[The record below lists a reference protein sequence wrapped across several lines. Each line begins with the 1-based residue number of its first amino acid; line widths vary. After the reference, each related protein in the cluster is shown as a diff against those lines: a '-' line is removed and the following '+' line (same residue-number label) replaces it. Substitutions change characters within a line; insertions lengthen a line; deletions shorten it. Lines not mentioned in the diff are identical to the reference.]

1 MHLAKYVILI
11 GLATSFYGL
20 KDNTS
25 QNHNWFPTEIWNI
38 QFLLALLIACFL
50 FTVIPIVIKIKKLMF
65 DNKTQIKQ
73 FVVGNSIIVSLAYI
87 IFICI
92 TGSGYWSYILLP
104 IIFGILNYAIL
115 RNNVN

>member
-1 MHLAKYVILI
+1 MKKEGIKSMKISKML
-11 GLATSFYGL
+11 
-20 KDNTS
+20 
-25 QNHNWFPTEIWNI
+25 
-38 QFLLALLIACFL
+38 LLI
-50 FTVIPIVIKIKKLMF
+50 T
-65 DNKTQIKQ
+65 
-73 FVVGNSIIVSLAYI
+73 IIITFI